1 MTNKYAILSRVLPFA
16 VYILFMASGHHLNS
30 LFNAIGL
37 DEKWVYAIKVISVLG
52 LLLYFWGA
60 YTELTIRPKLIHLL
74 IAFAA
79 GVAVLLVWILPYPE
93 WATLGGDIKGVDP
106 FLTGDSF
113 SAYIWLSMRIFGAAM
128 VVPLM
133 EELFWRSFLMRWL
146 DNQDFLSVNPA
157 NISTFAIMM
166 SASVFAL
173 EHHLWLAG
181 LFAGLVYALLYRI
194 YKNLWVPIF
203 AHAVTNGLLGLW
215 IVMTGNWWYW

>member
-1 MTNKYAILSRVLPFA
+1 MTNKYAIFSRILPFA
-16 VYILFMASGHHLNS
+16 LYILFIALGDYFTLLLN
-30 LFNAIGL
+30 AVGL
-37 DEKWVYAIKVISVLG
+37 DEKLVYGIKVISVLA
-52 LLLYFWGA
+52 LLFYFWGA
-60 YTELTIRPKLIHLL
+60 YTELAIRPKLIQLFN
-74 IAFAA
+74 AFVA
-79 GVAVLLVWILPYPE
+79 GIAVLLVWILPYPE
-93 WATLGGDIKGVDP
+93 WATLGGDVKGVNP

-128 VVPLM
+128 IVPLM

-146 DNQDFLSVNPA
+146 VNQDFLSVNPA
-157 NISTFAIMM
+157 KISAFAIII
-166 SASVFAL
+166 SACVFAL

-181 LFAGLVYALLYRI
+181 LFSGLVYALLYKI